1 MHTHDVCS
9 VRILGNTVGGEE
21 ALGFSRAHS
30 RVVALMH
37 EHISLLFLLPR
48 RFELESWMSEF
59 CFASRSGSEFRHIG
73 HYFYV
78 NDLGIAR
85 LT

>member
-1 MHTHDVCS
+1 MIIVS
-9 VRILGNTVGGEE
+9 PSQAV
-21 ALGFSRAHS
+21 
-30 RVVALMH
+30 
-37 EHISLLFLLPR
+37 
-48 RFELESWMSEF
+48 ELESWMSEF

-78 NDLGIAR
+78 NDLDIAR